1 MLSSPGI
8 GSGLDVHSIIG
19 QLMRVEQRP
28 LAALATR
35 EAKQQAQL
43 SAYGS
48 LKGALSSL
56 QSSAQ
61 ALAKS
66 TTFTGFRASLADGS
80 LASVSAAAGAA
91 AGRHEIEVL
100 TLAQSQKIASAP
112 FETSAT
118 ALGSGTLT
126 LTFGSYEDDGTFTAN
141 PAEAVRTISIGAEQS
156 SVAGVRDA
164 INAADAGVTASLV
177 HDGSGYRLVIAADE
191 TGLSH
196 AMRITVSDDDGNHTD
211 NDGLSQLAYDAS
223 TGGTAHLTETV
234 AARNATLTID
244 GIAISKA
251 ANTISDALE
260 GVTLTLR
267 KADPGNP
274 TSLTIARD
282 SASAQAAVEA
292 FIKGF
297 NELHQTLRNLSNYD
311 ATNQRASVLTGDS
324 TLRAVQTQMRRLLG
338 SEFPAEHGGFSLLT
352 QIGIGFQKDGSL
364 ALDSSRFSASLAE
377 APEAVT
383 ALLTEQFAPGLN
395 RLIDGMLQS
404 DGLINSRMDGIQASI
419 KTLDKQREVIGRRLE
434 DTEKRLRAQFAAL
447 DTMLASMS
455 QTSNFLQQQL
465 ANLPKIGDK

>member
-28 LAALATR
+28 LAALAMR

-66 TTFTGFRASLADGS
+66 TTFTGFRANLADGS
-80 LASVSAAAGAA
+80 LASVSAAAGAT
-91 AGRHEIEVL
+91 AGKHEIEVL

-126 LTFGSYEDDGTFTAN
+126 LTFGSYEDGTFSAH

-196 AMRITVSDDDGNHTD
+196 AMQITVSDDDGNHTD
-211 NDGLSQLAYDAS
+211 NTGLSQLAYDAS

-251 ANTISDALE
+251 SNTISDALE

-311 ATNQRASVLTGDS
+311 ATNQQASVLTGDS

-434 DTEKRLRAQFAAL
+434 DTEKRLRAQFTAL

-465 ANLPKIGDK
+465 ANLPKIGGK